1 MSFEGDD
8 LKKSHKV
15 QSHRGLIER
24 MFARLKKWQI
34 LFGNQV
40 DSIDR
45 KEKELDCAMALQNLI
60 ELDRM
65 DLLGM
70 IPARPS
76 FAPGCH
82 IITPDLEPSMKFPAA
97 VSLTSDKVPQ
107 HVRAFDTAMSSI
119 APLLKNLV
127 QRIGSGSIFSE
138 RVVKRGDAKFLGGNV
153 LQFQL
158 QQRPLDQWWVRAS
171 VGASMKTPVYKCY
184 FILDANKGVAG
195 ACCECK
201 NG

>member
-1 MSFEGDD
+1 VSFEGDD

-24 MFARLKKWQI
+24 MFARLKKWQV
-34 LFGNQV
+34 LFGNLV
-40 DSIDR
+40 DSIDT

-65 DLLGM
+65 ELLDM
-70 IPARPS
+70 IPARPL

-82 IITPDLEPSMKFPAA
+82 IITPDLEPSMKFPAGVKLA
-97 VSLTSDKVPQ
+97 SDKVPP
-107 HVRAFDTAMSSI
+107 HLRAFHTAMSSI
-119 APLLKNLV
+119 AL
-127 QRIGSGSIFSE
+127 RIGSENVFSE

-153 LQFQL
+153 LQFQV
-158 QQRPLDQWWVRAS
+158 QQQLLDQWWVRAS
-171 VGASMKTPVYKCY
+171 VGASMKAPVYKCY
-184 FILDANKGVAG
+184 FVLDRNKGVTAS
-195 ACCECK
+195 CCECK

>member
-1 MSFEGDD
+1 MSFEGDE

-24 MFARLKKWQI
+24 MFARLKKWQV
-34 LFGNQV
+34 LFGNLV
-40 DSIDR
+40 DSIDT

-65 DLLGM
+65 ELLNM
-70 IPARPS
+70 IPGRPP
-76 FAPGCH
+76 FAPGSH
-82 IITPDLEPSMKFPAA
+82 IITPDLQPSMKFPAA
-97 VSLTSDKVPQ
+97 VSLASDKVPQ
-107 HVRAFDTAMSSI
+107 HVRAFHAAMSSI
-119 APLLKNLV
+119 APMLKAQVL
-127 QRIGSGSIFSE
+127 RIGSGNIFSE

-158 QQRPLDQWWVRAS
+158 QQQPLDQWWVRAS

-184 FILDANKGVAG
+184 FVLDANKGVTES
-195 ACCECK
+195 CCECK